1 MSFITGFGGGLNQV
15 FQNKL
20 TLVLVLIAVMIM
32 FLLPIVKSNPYLSIA
47 LWSLGLGTIIMAFI
61 QSVINQ
67 IKSNRIQ

>member
-1 MSFITGFGGGLNQV
+1 M

-20 TLVLVLIAVMIM
+20 TLVLVLIAVMII

>member
-20 TLVLVLIAVMIM
+20 TLVLVLIAVMII

>member
-1 MSFITGFGGGLNQV
+1 MYYVTGFGGGLNQV

-20 TLVLVLIAVMIM
+20 TLVLVLIAVMII
-32 FLLPIVKSNPYLSIA
+32 FLLPIVKSNPYLSVT